1 MDLVGQ
7 SRGIAIRDEQ
17 AIAKPIGKSD
27 QEGTGRGRSAG
38 KSIKGKVE
46 VQGADSVSLA
56 ELLGNKEIFLR
67 GSSLG
72 GPTRIDNSSRWGVY

>member
-17 AIAKPIGKSD
+17 AIAKTMGKSD
-27 QEGTGRGRSAG
+27 QEGTGRGPYEG
-38 KSIKGKVE
+38 KSMKGKAE
-46 VQGADSVSLA
+46 VQGADSFSLA

-67 GSSLG
+67 GSSQG